1 MSMPDVAGFLFDDEN
16 EEEMAAHGLTP
27 RRVIQVLENKHIV
40 VPNRR
45 ERRAR
50 NRPVPARDREAG

>member
-40 VPNRR
+40 VANRR
-45 ERRAR
+45 GRRAR
-50 NRPVPARDREAG
+50 NRPVPARDRKAG